1 MTPER
6 KAKIKTSFK
15 IKHLTEALSGLD
27 EAVSASIY
35 IDPFP
40 QEEIDKIKEVRDIYR
55 KRLELLSIESNE
67 SL

>member
-6 KAKIKTSFK
+6 KAQIKIAFK
-15 IKHLTEALSGLD
+15 RKHLTEAIAGLD
-27 EAVSASIY
+27 EAFSASIY
-35 IDPFP
+35 IEPFP